1 MSRGFDAHVAFSF
14 VLLAASGGCDSPS
27 RQSELTVSA
36 PAVVSSGI
44 TAASESTSCAA
55 PGTVGAAAGGTSESR
70 LSALWGQQAD
80 VRLHVDALTCEGCAS
95 QIREVLGKEPGVGAI
110 VTSVPDKRVTVT
122 IDTTRTTPARVM
134 SALAKVGYLGKE
146 LP

>member
-1 MSRGFDAHVAFSF
+1 MRTSLFSLA
-14 VLLAASGGCDSPS
+14 LLAASGCDGPPS
-27 RQSELTVSA
+27 QSAPTVSA
-36 PAVVSSGI
+36 PAVVSSEI

-55 PGTVGAAAGGTSESR
+55 PGTVGDAAGGTSESPR
-70 LSALWGQQAD
+70 SAVWGPQAD
-80 VRLHVDALTCEGCAS
+80 VRLYVDALTCEGCAS

-122 IDTTRTTPARVM
+122 IDTARTTPAHVM